1 MNKQGKLFFLLIFIP
16 LFSSAQDKA
25 DSVLIIDDAN
35 DFDSLNASA
44 QVILMDT
51 TQDKPNIAALYS
63 AVLPGLGQVY
73 NKKYWKLPLVY
84 GGFVFFGYL
93 LNYNHEVYKETRAA
107 LFAIDDG
114 DNRTQPKPPYD
125 QLSKDVLER
134 GNDFYRRNRD
144 FVIILTAVWYALN
157 IVDAHVDAHLNEF
170 TISDDLSLNIR
181 PSSQPV
187 YFTRNY
193 GVTLTLNF

>member
-25 DSVLIIDDAN
+25 DSLLIIDDAN

-63 AVLPGLGQVY
+63 AVLPGLGQIY

-93 LNYNHEVYKETRAA
+93 LNYNHE
-107 LFAIDDG
+107 
-114 DNRTQPKPPYD
+114 
-125 QLSKDVLER
+125 
-134 GNDFYRRNRD
+134 
-144 FVIILTAVWYALN
+144 
-157 IVDAHVDAHLNEF
+157 
-170 TISDDLSLNIR
+170 
-181 PSSQPV
+181 
-187 YFTRNY
+187 
-193 GVTLTLNF
+193 